1 MQKKK
6 ILKIGIGVVLI
17 IVVVFATMFYKAYKY
32 VKRENEAHQIAN
44 IVKRMDD
51 LRQLYDINN
60 ENVID
65 EEIKECDKIL
75 EELHEENSSGNISDE
90 SLKSIMDNS
99 ISAVENHKKSLNA
112 FKDGDIYTFS
122 EFSKKSNENVAQL
135 NNELERLGFSKE
147 KSSTKDNRSIS
158 KSNKIDCNYSD
169 KELELMYA
177 TPDKYIGKLLEF
189 TGTIATDMGI
199 DQSND
204 EELLK
209 LYRES
214 NIEAIAIK
222 INNTDVIVTM
232 IYPKDKIN
240 YKTWIKGAK
249 VTVKGY
255 IKEIKEDRG
264 TSITLSDNPTIVL
277 VD

>member
-1 MQKKK
+1 
-6 ILKIGIGVVLI
+6 
-17 IVVVFATMFYKAYKY
+17 
-32 VKRENEAHQIAN
+32 
-44 IVKRMDD
+44 
-51 LRQLYDINN
+51 
-60 ENVID
+60 
-65 EEIKECDKIL
+65 
-75 EELHEENSSGNISDE
+75 
-90 SLKSIMDNS
+90 
-99 ISAVENHKKSLNA
+99 
-112 FKDGDIYTFS
+112 
-122 EFSKKSNENVAQL
+122 
-135 NNELERLGFSKE
+135 
-147 KSSTKDNRSIS
+147 
-158 KSNKIDCNYSD
+158 
-169 KELELMYA
+169 
-177 TPDKYIGKLLEF
+177 
-189 TGTIATDMGI
+189 MGM

-214 NIEAIAIK
+214 DIDAIAIK
-222 INNTDVIVTM
+222 INNTDVIVTT